1 MQRVPQLKWAV
12 RSNGPPFFYVKS
24 GAKALDAPI
33 TGREMVQ
40 FEESQDRS
48 ENAEDGIDSNG
59 FELELT
65 ESSLISVDY
74 IAPPAAIS
82 DYVTTLYHF
91 RCDEP
96 VIRDIQPAS
105 VGMLALFPHGK
116 GEMRFRE
123 GHSDPNPEIAVMTPL
138 STANPIIV
146 EGPFHA
152 IGAALTPLGWAA
164 LTGLHAGEHRDRLR
178 EASEILGD
186 DIVEL
191 GGRLNAGYRDG
202 SMSGRECALAIAEYI
217 GGKVRPVNSRHAELI
232 KVVNSWLGSSLNPDL
247 ADLLDKAAYSERQV
261 QRLTERY
268 FGLSPQALA
277 RKYRAL
283 RAAALLSF
291 PTLTPEFEAELGEAF
306 FDQSHMIR
314 EINRFV
320 GRTPA
325 RLKKPDSPYLSEMIA
340 PKNLRELDQ

>member
-1 MQRVPQLKWAV
+1 MVDFQESFRDESSA
-12 RSNGPPFFYVKS
+12 
-24 GAKALDAPI
+24 D
-33 TGREMVQ
+33 TGE
-40 FEESQDRS
+40 
-48 ENAEDGIDSNG
+48 AG
-59 FELELT
+59 FELT
-65 ESSLISVDY
+65 DGSLIHVDY

-91 RCDEP
+91 RCDETL
-96 VIRDIQPAS
+96 IRDIQPAS
-105 VGMLALFPHGK
+105 IGHLAIFPRGK
-116 GEMRFRE
+116 GEMHFRA
-123 GHSDPNPEIAVMTPL
+123 GHKDPNHEVGVMTPL

-146 EGPFHA
+146 DGPFHA

-178 EASEILGD
+178 DAGEILGPQA
-186 DIVEL
+186 VEMGQEL
-191 GGRLNAGYRDG
+191 IAHYRDG
-202 SMSGRECALAIAEYI
+202 TMSGRDCALALGEFI
-217 GGKVRPVNSRHAELI
+217 GRNVKKINSRHAELI
-232 KVVNSWLGSSLNPDL
+232 KVVNAWLGSSFNPEL
-247 ADLLDKAAYSERQV
+247 SDLLARAAYSERQV

-291 PTLTPEFEAELGEAF
+291 PKLTPEFEAELGDAF

-325 RLKKPDSPYLSEMIA
+325 RLKDPDNPYLSEMIA
-340 PKNLRELDQ
+340 PKNLRELGN

>member
-1 MQRVPQLKWAV
+1 MEK
-12 RSNGPPFFYVKS
+12 
-24 GAKALDAPI
+24 I
-33 TGREMVQ
+33 
-40 FEESQDRS
+40 QDFVDQ
-48 ENAEDGIDSNG
+48 EAGVDVDEAG
-59 FELELT
+59 FELT
-65 ESSLISVDY
+65 STSLIHVDY

-96 VIRDIQPAS
+96 KIRDIHPAS
-105 VGMLALFPHGK
+105 VGHLAIFPYGK
-116 GEMRFRE
+116 GEMHFRE
-123 GHSDPNPEIAVMTPL
+123 GHRDPNPEVAVMTPL
-138 STANPIIV
+138 TTANPIV
-146 EGPFHA
+146 VDGPFHV

-164 LTGLHAGEHRDRLR
+164 LTGLHAGENRDRLR
-178 EASEILGD
+178 NANDILGEHA
-186 DIVEL
+186 VEL
-191 GGRLNAGYRDG
+191 GNELNTHYRNG
-202 SMSGRECALAIAEYI
+202 TKTGPECALELGELI
-217 GGKVRPVNSRHAELI
+217 GRSVKKVNSRHAHLI
-232 KVVNSWLGSSLNPDL
+232 KVVNNWLGSSLNPSL
-247 ADLLDKAAYSERQV
+247 ADLLEKAAYSERQV

-291 PTLTPEFEAELGEAF
+291 PVLTPEFEAELGDAF

-325 RLKKPDSPYLSEMIA
+325 RLKDPDNPFLSELIA
-340 PKNLRELDQ
+340 PSNLRELDS

>member
-1 MQRVPQLKWAV
+1 M
-12 RSNGPPFFYVKS
+12 
-24 GAKALDAPI
+24 
-33 TGREMVQ
+33 MVQ
-40 FEESQDRS
+40 FHDSIGTDDE
-48 ENAEDGIDSNG
+48 IDAVEVG
-59 FELELT
+59 FELT
-65 ESSLISVDY
+65 ESTLITIDY

-96 VIRDIQPAS
+96 KIRDIQPAS
-105 VGMLALFPHGK
+105 VGHLAIFPHGK
-116 GEMRFRE
+116 GLMHFRA
-123 GHSDPNPEIAVMTPL
+123 GHSDPNHEVAMMTPL
-138 STANPIIV
+138 STANPIV
-146 EGPFHA
+146 VDGPFHVV
-152 IGAALTPLGWAA
+152 GAALTPLGWAS

-178 EASEILGD
+178 PAAEILGED
-186 DIVEL
+186 AQVL
-191 GGRLNAGYRDG
+191 GDALNEAYR
-202 SMSGRECALAIAEYI
+202 SGTKTGKECALELASYI
-217 GGKVRPVNSRHAELI
+217 GTKVKPINSRHAHLI
-232 KVVNSWLGSSLNPDL
+232 KVVNNWLGSSLNPDI

-291 PTLTPEFEAELGEAF
+291 PMLTPEFEAELGEAF

-325 RLKKPDSPYLSEMIA
+325 RLKDSDSPFLSEMIA
-340 PKNLRELDQ
+340 PKNLRELE

>member
-1 MQRVPQLKWAV
+1 
-12 RSNGPPFFYVKS
+12 
-24 GAKALDAPI
+24 
-33 TGREMVQ
+33 MVQ
-40 FEESQDRS
+40 FDATGSADHGYD
-48 ENAEDGIDSNG
+48 ENEMG
-59 FELELT
+59 LELT
-65 ESSLISVDY
+65 ESSLIVVDY
-74 IAPPAAIS
+74 IAPPAVIS

-96 VIRDIQPAS
+96 KIRDIHPAS
-105 VGMLALFPHGK
+105 IGHLAIFPHGR
-116 GEMRFRE
+116 GEMHFRA
-123 GHSDPNPEIAVMTPL
+123 GHRDPNPPVAVMTPL

-146 EGPFHA
+146 DGPFHA
-152 IGAALTPLGWAA
+152 VGAALTPLGWAS

-178 EASEILGD
+178 EAREILGD
-186 DIVEL
+186 DVQEL
-191 GGRLNAGYRDG
+191 GERLNEAYRTG
-202 SMSGRECALAIAEYI
+202 EMSGRECALALADFI
-217 GGKVRPVNSRHAELI
+217 GTKVKPINSRHADLI
-232 KVVNSWLGSSLNPDL
+232 KVVNGWLGSSLNPDL
-247 ADLLDKAAYSERQV
+247 SDLLERAAYSERQV

-291 PTLTPEFEAELGEAF
+291 PSLTPEFEAELGEAF

-325 RLKKPDSPYLSEMIA
+325 RLKDPDSPFLSEMIA
-340 PKNLRELDQ
+340 PKNLRELE

>member
-1 MQRVPQLKWAV
+1 MVETLEPI
-12 RSNGPPFFYVKS
+12 
-24 GAKALDAPI
+24 KADH
-33 TGREMVQ
+33 GM
-40 FEESQDRS
+40 ESD
-48 ENAEDGIDSNG
+48 ELG
-59 FELELT
+59 FELT

-74 IAPPAAIS
+74 IAPAAAIS

-96 VIRDIQPAS
+96 KFRDIQPSS
-105 VGMLALFPHGK
+105 VGHLALFPHGR
-116 GEMRFRE
+116 GEMHFRA
-123 GHSDPNPEIAVMTPL
+123 GHRDPNYEVAVMTPL

-146 EGPFHA
+146 DGPFHA
-152 IGAALTPLGWAA
+152 IGAALTPLGWAS

-178 EASEILGD
+178 PAQEVLGD
-186 DIVEL
+186 EFLAL
-191 GGRLNAGYRDG
+191 GTELNADYRAG
-202 SMSGRECALAIAEYI
+202 KRSGHECATAIGEYI
-217 GGKVRPVNSRHAELI
+217 SKAVKPINSRHADLI
-232 KVVNSWLGSSLNPDL
+232 KVVNAWLGSSLNPDL
-247 ADLLDKAAYSERQV
+247 GDLLDKAAYSERQV

-291 PTLTPEFEAELGEAF
+291 PQLTPEFEAQLGDAF

-325 RLKKPDSPYLSEMIA
+325 RLRDPDSPYLSEMIA
-340 PKNLRELDQ
+340 PKNLRELES

>member
-1 MQRVPQLKWAV
+1 MRRVPQLKWAV
-12 RSNGPPFFYVKS
+12 PLRSRPFFVSKQIESHYTLGN
-24 GAKALDAPI
+24 GAYS
-33 TGREMVQ
+33 MVD
-40 FEESQDRS
+40 FQDSIRA
-48 ENAEDGIDSNG
+48 ENGMETDELG
-59 FELELT
+59 FELT
-65 ESSLISVDY
+65 ESSLINVDY

-91 RCDEP
+91 RCDERK
-96 VIRDIQPAS
+96 IRDVQPSS
-105 VGMLALFPHGK
+105 VGHLALFPFGK
-116 GEMRFRE
+116 GEMHFRA
-123 GHSDPNPEIAVMTPL
+123 GHKDPNYEVAVMTPL

-146 EGPFHA
+146 DGPFHVV
-152 IGAALTPLGWAA
+152 GAALTPLGWAS

-178 EASEILGD
+178 PASEVLGED
-186 DIVEL
+186 VAVIGDA
-191 GGRLNAGYRDG
+191 LNAHYRAG
-202 SMSGRECALAIAEYI
+202 TKTGRECALALSEYI
-217 GGKVRPVNSRHAELI
+217 GGKVKPINSRHADLI
-232 KVVNSWLGSSLNPDL
+232 KVVNTWLGSSLSPDL
-247 ADLLDKAAYSERQV
+247 ADLLHRAAYSERQV

-291 PTLTPEFEAELGEAF
+291 PQLTPEFEAELGDAF

-325 RLKKPDSPYLSEMIA
+325 RLRDLDSPYLSEMIA
-340 PKNLRELDQ
+340 PKNLRELGS

>member
-1 MQRVPQLKWAV
+1 MK
-12 RSNGPPFFYVKS
+12 
-24 GAKALDAPI
+24 
-33 TGREMVQ
+33 
-40 FEESQDRS
+40 
-48 ENAEDGIDSNG
+48 AEDIMDTGEVG
-59 FELELT
+59 FELT
-65 ESSLISVDY
+65 DGALIHVDY

-96 VIRDIQPAS
+96 LIRDIQPAS
-105 VGMLALFPHGK
+105 IGHLAIFPHGK
-116 GEMRFRE
+116 GEMQFRA
-123 GHSDPNPEIAVMTPL
+123 GHRDPNHEVAVMTPL

-146 EGPFHA
+146 DGPFHA
-152 IGAALTPLGWAA
+152 VGAALTPLGWAA

-178 EASEILGD
+178 DAGEILGPQATEVGQGL
-186 DIVEL
+186 IAHY
-191 GGRLNAGYRDG
+191 RAGT
-202 SMSGRECALAIAEYI
+202 MTGRECALALGEFI
-217 GGKVRPVNSRHAELI
+217 GRSVKKINSRHAELI
-232 KVVNSWLGSSLNPDL
+232 KVVNNWLGSSFNPEL
-247 ADLLDKAAYSERQV
+247 SDLLERAAYSERQV

-291 PTLTPEFEAELGEAF
+291 PKLTPEFEAELGDAF

-325 RLKKPDSPYLSEMIA
+325 RLKGPDNPYLSEMIA
-340 PKNLRELDQ
+340 PTNLRELGN